1 MCRVTARRT
10 VWLACVVAV
19 LHGAFFIWYQRPDW
33 RTQWADQ
40 EGYSRLATALATTGR
55 FTPYPDSARFIPEVI
70 RTPVYPAFL
79 AVVYKFFGQD
89 QLYVAAAQTGL
100 FVMICLLVFA
110 IARRVTTDRIASVAA
125 LATALFPP
133 IPYFGALVMT
143 EVFTTLLFTAS
154 IWFAVRTLDERD
166 SGTGTCLGL
175 GVLSALTT
183 LSRPAFIL
191 FPILW
196 TAIALAVLPLL
207 GVRTPITI
215 RRVAIALAAF
225 AVVMLPWFA
234 YNYVNVGRFT
244 LSPAGGLGRG
254 TWEGSWQATWPG
266 RLQAELTGLAEN
278 AARSRGTRSTGDQC
292 RRPRTAAA
300 RTDARVRAP
309 VERPSPDL
317 GHADRSVRAHH
328 GASGCRS
335 RVPRR
340 RSAKSQA
347 RWAGASRWSGWL
359 AARSSCGPEKF
370 RFDTATSTGCRRRS
384 FASAG

>member
-79 AVVYKFFGQD
+79 AVVYKLFGQD

-110 IARRVTTDRIASVAA
+110 IARRVTTDRIAGVAA

-196 TAIALAVLPLL
+196 AAIALAVLPLL

-215 RRVAIALAAF
+215 RRVVDRPRGVRRRHASLVRLQLRERRTVH
-225 AVVMLPWFA
+225 AVA
-234 YNYVNVGRFT
+234 SRRAR
-244 LSPAGGLGRG
+244 AGDL
-254 TWEGSWQATWPG
+254 EGSWQATWPG

-278 AARSRGTRSTGDQC
+278 ARDRAELDRQVASVAGRERLPAEPMLEYVHQWKDLHRIWDTPTDPYERTMARVAADRAYLAAGLQNLRARSGWRITS
-292 RRPRTAAA
+292 
-300 RTDARVRAP
+300 
-309 VERPSPDL
+309 
-317 GHADRSVRAHH
+317 
-328 GASGCRS
+328 
-335 RVPRR
+335 
-340 RSAKSQA
+340 
-347 RWAGASRWSGWL
+347 SGWL

-384 FASAG
+384 SVFPG